1 MAQIT
6 GQGLSIV
13 GTQVYRHPPRYL
25 AGHGTLLG
33 FFVLGLSATVGNW
46 WWMRREN
53 AKRDSVADECA
64 RTGTK
69 DERAEIGEEEL
80 LDWHPEFR
88 YIL

>member
-33 FFVLGLSATVGNW
+33 FFVLGMAATVGNW
-46 WWMRREN
+46 LYMRREN
-53 AKRDSVADECA
+53 KKRN
-64 RTGTK
+64 
-69 DERAEIGEEEL
+69 ERQVVEVSGLGSEEKEGMGEEEL
-80 LDWHPEFR
+80 LDWHPGFR